1 MTTRARPAV
10 LKTLGFQNVLIQ
22 EEQHRCVWNVLILRG
37 GIQKNTTFASR
48 MSPVILYQ
56 LQSIE
61 LGVPCPQIGHCVQ
74 LRCSHDA
81 VVVKTMMMMMSKKES
96 LKSIHNVHM
105 PSLEVWVLGFGL
117 ISFQIAPKI
126 KSLHFMILKT
136 FRSGREASRSI
147 ATQLKKLSDLGLD
160 SPILVSNW
168 CIKTEP
174 GAALAIL
181 GMQRMQIYQLWDLL
195 IRIKAS
201 LRVLAQDRW
210 GPLSWAGG
218 M

>member
-1 MTTRARPAV
+1 MGWCTSEQKVGWWTGMGETVMTTRARPVV

-22 EEQHRCVWNVLILRG
+22 EEQRRCFWNVLILRG

-96 LKSIHNVHM
+96 LKSSEYTMSTCQVSRFGFWSVSKLSPKLILCISWYWKHLGADDRLPDQSQHNSH
-105 PSLEVWVLGFGL
+105 
-117 ISFQIAPKI
+117 
-126 KSLHFMILKT
+126 KT
-136 FRSGREASRSI
+136 FRQACSPLI
-147 ATQLKKLSDLGLD
+147 QLFFEFSSDIDQTNINSDIRDGNWLSK
-160 SPILVSNW
+160 NF
-168 CIKTEP
+168 
-174 GAALAIL
+174 
-181 GMQRMQIYQLWDLL
+181 QI
-195 IRIKAS
+195 
-201 LRVLAQDRW
+201 
-210 GPLSWAGG
+210 
-218 M
+218 